1 MDASSQD
8 RADTERFASAWAA
21 SAMEQV
27 SVDPVLAGPTGDL
40 HRICR
45 VATTG
50 LSLVGAAVRLA
61 VSSEDGVER
70 VDGVAA
76 SSDALARVLADLQFD
91 GNEGP
96 GIEALRLRRPVLVP
110 DVAAAAS
117 RWPGFALLASGQS
130 LGAVFSFPL
139 HEGAVCF
146 GVLELYDVRPR
157 RLTGEEMAR
166 ATALARIAT
175 QRLLEPHATGRLGHL
190 EAGVSKSLERAVVYQ
205 AQGMVMVDL
214 GVTLEEAMVRMRG
227 RAFSENLSLDELARK
242 IVNGG
247 ETADSWH
254 DGVDGHRPPDSSD
267 G

>member
-1 MDASSQD
+1 M
-8 RADTERFASAWAA
+8 
-21 SAMEQV
+21 
-27 SVDPVLAGPTGDL
+27 LA
-40 HRICR
+40 
-45 VATTG
+45 
-50 LSLVGAAVRLA
+50 
-61 VSSEDGVER
+61 E
-70 VDGVAA
+70 
-76 SSDALARVLADLQFD
+76 LQFD

-117 RWPGFALLASGQS
+117 RWPGYTHLASGQG

-146 GVLELYDVRPR
+146 GVLELYDVQPR
-157 RLTGEEMAR
+157 RLTAEEMAR

-175 QRLLEPHATGRLGHL
+175 KRLLEPHTTGRLGHL
-190 EAGVSKSLERAVVYQ
+190 EDGVSKSLERAVVYQ

-214 GVTLEEAMVRMRG
+214 GVTLAEAMVRMRG
-227 RAFSENLSLDELARK
+227 RAFSENLSLDELARR
-242 IVNGG
+242 IVDGG

-254 DGVDGHRPPDSSD
+254 DGVDGHHPPGDSD

>member
-1 MDASSQD
+1 VDTSSQD
-8 RADTERFASAWAA
+8 GADTERFASAWAA
-21 SAMEQV
+21 SAMERL
-27 SVDPVLAGPTGDL
+27 SLDSAPTGTTGDL
-40 HRICR
+40 HRVCL

-61 VSSEDGVER
+61 ASSEDGVDR

-117 RWPGFALLASGQS
+117 RWPGFALLASGQG

-146 GVLELYDVRPR
+146 GVLELYDVQPR
-157 RLTGEEMAR
+157 RLTAEEMAR
-166 ATALARIAT
+166 ATALVRIAT
-175 QRLLEPHATGRLGHL
+175 QRLLEPHAMGRLGHL
-190 EAGVSKSLERAVVYQ
+190 EDGVSESLERAVVYQ

-227 RAFSENLSLDELARK
+227 RAFSENLSLDELARR

-247 ETADSWH
+247 ERADSWH
-254 DGVDGHRPPDSSD
+254 DDVDGHHPPENSD

>member
-1 MDASSQD
+1 VDTSSQD
-8 RADTERFASAWAA
+8 GADTERFASTWAA
-21 SAMEQV
+21 SAMQRLP
-27 SVDPVLAGPTGDL
+27 VDPAVTGPIGDL
-40 HRICR
+40 HRVCL

-61 VSSEDGVER
+61 ASSEDGVDR

-96 GIEALRLRRPVLVP
+96 GFEALRLRRPVLVP

-117 RWPGFALLASGQS
+117 RWPGFAVLASGQG

-146 GVLELYDVRPR
+146 GVLELYDVQPR
-157 RLTGEEMAR
+157 RLTAEEMAR
-166 ATALARIAT
+166 STALARIAT
-175 QRLLEPHATGRLGHL
+175 QRLLAPHAAGRLGHL

-214 GVTLEEAMVRMRG
+214 GVTLVEAMVRMRG

-247 ETADSWH
+247 ETADSWQ
-254 DGVDGHRPPDSSD
+254 DGVDGHRPPENSD